1 MSTAGC
7 AHPASVTLSLRSLKA
22 GLKNRQQVP
31 ETAEQAGASAA
42 AALDDEFLLRL
53 RGSLRGG
60 REAARGRGRGGAWW
74 AGPGRAGCNPRQLV
88 PSTPA
93 GGQYSPSHQI
103 PEGDAAEHPPSLRA
117 TVNASSLRIPWTAT
131 RQSFG
136 SSMGGHRGAG
146 PGNEGAGLSLLWGRP
161 FYDVIGLRK

>member
-60 REAARGRGRGGAWW
+60 REAWGGAGPG
-74 AGPGRAGCNPRQLV
+74 AGPGRGQVGGARGRRGVTRGSWCPQRLQAGSIVQATRFR
-88 PSTPA
+88 
-93 GGQYSPSHQI
+93 
-103 PEGDAAEHPPSLRA
+103 RA
-117 TVNASSLRIPWTAT
+117 TLRSTL
-131 RQSFG
+131 RHSGLLSMLRVCG
-136 SSMGGHRGAG
+136 SRGRRRDRVLAPLWAGIAGRGREMRAPGCHFSGGGPSMT
-146 PGNEGAGLSLLWGRP
+146 
-161 FYDVIGLRK
+161 